1 MYRYTG
7 AVERTPRSE
16 IRELLKVAR
25 STNVISFGGG
35 LPDKSLFPIE
45 DLKQITA
52 DLLTNRGFLALQY
65 GATEGDPDFI
75 GAIVNHSKS
84 FGETVAPENICV
96 VSSSQQGIDLLT
108 HILVEHDDVVIV
120 EYPTYLGVIQAFQRA
135 GANMIGVKMDNEGIM
150 PDELEKAIASAP
162 KKPKFIYIIPDFQ
175 NPTGINMSLERRKKI
190 IEIGKKH
197 DIPIVEDSP
206 YREMNFTGKNLPSLW
221 SLSGGT
227 GIITFKTMSKMLF
240 PGMRLGWVVAEK
252 EVVQNMV
259 KIKQS
264 VDLCTSS
271 FNQLII
277 AQYMNSGKLHDTIN
291 KAIELYKGKKE
302 LMVSELAKNM
312 PEGVSWTNPDGGMF
326 LWMTLPQGYSSKD
339 LFMISAQ
346 KGAIF
351 VTGNAF
357 HCDGKGINTLRLNY
371 SFPTHQQIKDGIK
384 ILGDSVKELL
394 KK

>member
-52 DLLTNRGFLALQY
+52 DLLTNKGFLALQY

-175 NPTGINMSLERRKKI
+175 NPTGINMSLERRKEI

-326 LWMTLPQGYSSKD
+326 LWMTLPEGYSSKD

-351 VTGNAF
+351 VTGNSF
-357 HCDGKGINTLRLNY
+357 HCDGKGFNTLRLNY
-371 SFPTHQQIKDGIK
+371 SFPTHQQIIDGIK